1 MTEEEENGVVEA
13 EDKSEPEDLNELE
26 EEIIQVTSSEARE
39 DSGKSGSRYC
49 SHSEI
54 HQAREDCRFVSGQSI
69 RSSVSSMQSSTLQ
82 PKYGAGE
89 DVRSKETEEANS
101 SAPITS
107 YKPPEDSGK
116 SGSRHCSHSENN
128 QTKKS
133 HRVVSDDSVS
143 PSKSQTEP
151 IAQSEYDDLLD
162 EVELLL
168 DDPSEETDWDAENEL
183 IETIEAEE
191 DEGVENYA
199 DDLSGSSSSSL
210 APTQEFEP
218 NEANSTHPTVQ
229 KKTGQIDYT
238 HPFDLLFDQPTEEID
253 WDRLIAAMKRSFGES
268 GDEGKR
274 ETTPST
280 HSFASGHREPEE
292 NRKRNSVCGLK
303 SEEVVGGDE
312 EDAKD
317 GRTEE
322 IDIAGYGLTVYSG
335 PHNLHSRR
343 GVL

>member
-151 IAQSEYDDLLD
+151 IAEETEYDDLLD
-162 EVELLL
+162 ELELLL
-168 DDPSEETDWDAENEL
+168 EVPEDEVDWDALDEL

-191 DEGVENYA
+191 DERVKKNCA
-199 DDLSGSSSSSL
+199 DDLSGSSFSTLTPTKDIEAEEDVWVEDYAPNLSGSSL
-210 APTQEFEP
+210 SSPSPPHQKSNPTKPTQP
-218 NEANSTHPTVQ
+218 IPLYRRRPGKLTTLTHSIFFSISPP
-229 KKTGQIDYT
+229 K
-238 HPFDLLFDQPTEEID
+238 
-253 WDRLIAAMKRSFGES
+253 RLI
-268 GDEGKR
+268 
-274 ETTPST
+274 
-280 HSFASGHREPEE
+280 
-292 NRKRNSVCGLK
+292 
-303 SEEVVGGDE
+303 
-312 EDAKD
+312 
-317 GRTEE
+317 GR
-322 IDIAGYGLTVYSG
+322 D
-335 PHNLHSRR
+335 
-343 GVL
+343 